1 MPSSAKMAALGFMI
15 FGCGVEMAGI
25 TVSKGIVKWFKGKEM
40 ALAMGLEM
48 AIARIGVAAAVLIS
62 PAIANM
68 GGVKDVS
75 RLFYSVSSYC
85 SSVLLLSVSILS
97 WTKNWKNKWEKVEKN
112 RKNPSKSRT
121 RD

>member
-75 RLFYSVSSYC
+75 R
-85 SSVLLLSVSILS
+85 SVLFCVILLLIGFILS

-121 RD
+121 WD

>member
-1 MPSSAKMAALGFMI
+1 MNISKISGISSLSMKACLLRLKAALGFMI

-62 PAIANM
+62 PQSPI
-68 GGVKDVS
+68 
-75 RLFYSVSSYC
+75 
-85 SSVLLLSVSILS
+85 
-97 WTKNWKNKWEKVEKN
+97 WEV
-112 RKNPSKSRT
+112 
-121 RD
+121 